1 MNRIAGVVLGSLIA
15 VNAFAADVSGK
26 WKGKVEVDFAA
37 IKKQMSKQ
45 FANMTPEQSK
55 QIESGMKMGMEAV
68 KNAVFDL
75 TIAKD
80 GTYTMK
86 TPALM
91 GQASREEKGKWTL
104 KGNKITMNDPKAA
117 SGPKSVTVNC
127 QRLSINRNLPIK
139 ITILLILCPH
149 KRQSVSLLLPFSA
162 LRQRP
167 LRNLY

>member
-1 MNRIAGVVLGSLIA
+1 MKMNRIAGVVLGSLIA

-55 QIESGMKMGMEAV
+55 QIESGMKMGMDAV

-117 SGPKSVTVNC
+117 SGPKSITGT
-127 QRLSINRNLPIK
+127 LSADGK
-139 ITILLILCPH
+139 TITIDMTQAAQANAKGSGMTPPKTTMIF
-149 KRQSVSLLLPFSA
+149 KKG
-162 LRQRP
+162 
-167 LRNLY
+167 